1 MSFFTRDNP
10 TSGGLSREVLSLTN
24 QNRITVPIGSSLSR
38 VQRKGSLIWDSR
50 LQALYM
56 SDGEQWLA
64 VVAVDSSGDS
74 TVSLKCIEDKD
85 KDTSVCT
92 DDADG
97 TDTDTIRFTTAGTE
111 RARFDSAGVFI
122 ATKGDVNPNTI
133 TPAAGKVAHFE
144 GDVKITG
151 VLDPIGL
158 ELDEQ
163 SSTPLDP
170 TGTTTGVLYVKDNS
184 PNTLM
189 FVDNSG
195 VEHVLNEI
203 IDTFTLN
210 FGNGTT
216 DAWGNNGPIS
226 ADILYRL
233 KGRLCT
239 VYFPV
244 VKANAQGGFN
254 QYIEFGTLPPMI
266 RPAGRNVFIVHA
278 RDNLGDVVAY
288 LRIEANGKM
297 FLERLGTLWTGL
309 STGGQTGIFFQF
321 SVSYITP

>member
-1 MSFFTRDNP
+1 MSDNP
-10 TSGGLSREVLSLTN
+10 NSRGLSSEVLSLTN
-24 QNRITVPIGSSLSR
+24 QTRLTVPIGSSLSNP
-38 VQRKGSLIWDSR
+38 QRKGSLIWDSR
-50 LQALYM
+50 LKNLYI
-56 SDGEQWLA
+56 SNGEEWQA
-64 VVAVDSSGDS
+64 VVAVDSSGDT
-74 TVSLKCIEDKD
+74 TVPIQEIESDF
-85 KDTSVCT
+85 TSVSVVG
-92 DDADG
+92 DDGSSEAN
-97 TDTDTIRFTTAGTE
+97 TIQFVTNNTTAAIFNDDGVLIVT
-111 RARFDSAGVFI
+111 AGGV
-122 ATKGDVNPNTI
+122 DPNTI
-133 TPAAGKVAHFE
+133 TPAAGKVAHIE

-151 VLDPIGL
+151 VMDPIGL

-184 PNTLM
+184 PNVLV

-239 VYFPV
+239 IYFPV
-244 VKANAQGGFN
+244 VTANAQNLN

-266 RPAGRNVFIVHA
+266 RPAGRNVFLVHA

-309 STGGQTGIFFQF
+309 STGGQTGIFFRF
-321 SVSYITP
+321 SVSYITI

>member
-1 MSFFTRDNP
+1 MSDR
-10 TSGGLSREVLSLTN
+10 GVSREVLSLTN
-24 QNRITVPIGSSLSR
+24 QTRLTVPIGSSLSNP
-38 VQRKGSLIWDSR
+38 QRKGSLIWDSR
-50 LQALYM
+50 LKNLYI
-56 SDGEQWLA
+56 SNGEEWQA
-64 VVAVDSSGDS
+64 VVAVDSSGD
-74 TVSLKCIEDKD
+74 TTMPIKEIEADF
-85 KDTSVCT
+85 TSVSVVG
-92 DDADG
+92 DDGSSEAN
-97 TDTDTIRFTTAGTE
+97 TIQFVTNNTTAAIFNDNGVLIVT
-111 RARFDSAGVFI
+111 AGGV
-122 ATKGDVNPNTI
+122 DPNTI

-184 PNTLM
+184 PNILV

-195 VEHVLNEI
+195 VEHVLSGVTDHEI
-203 IDTFTLN
+203 VDTFTLN

-216 DAWGNNGPIS
+216 DAWGTNGPLS
-226 ADILYRL
+226 ADILYRV

-239 VYFPV
+239 VYFPA
-244 VKANAQGGFN
+244 VKANAQNSN

-297 FLERLGTLWTGL
+297 WLERLGTIWTGL